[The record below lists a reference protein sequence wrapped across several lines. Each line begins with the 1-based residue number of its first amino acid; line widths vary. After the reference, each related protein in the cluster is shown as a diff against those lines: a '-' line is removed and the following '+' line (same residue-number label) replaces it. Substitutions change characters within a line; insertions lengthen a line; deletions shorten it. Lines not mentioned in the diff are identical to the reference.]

1 MSLRVFSPDRSKKS
15 LPRHANLLGSII
27 SPGSHANDVS
37 GLSASE
43 GGGMKSLKLYH
54 KELIGTL
61 KSLSGKMPPLSDS
74 TSANVIKGMTSAIDL
89 QHINNEV
96 SNNALLDQKLK
107 SNKTVNDEILDDS
120 QQ

>member
-1 MSLRVFSPDRSKKS
+1 
-15 LPRHANLLGSII
+15 
-27 SPGSHANDVS
+27 
-37 GLSASE
+37 
-43 GGGMKSLKLYH
+43 
-54 KELIGTL
+54 
-61 KSLSGKMPPLSDS
+61 MPPLSDS